1 MSASGRRATQGQPD
15 TCLFLAFDEVTNAGP
30 ISDSRENRAGKQ
42 EGKEKKHGRVELEWP
57 QNDCAGFP
65 NEASAKVTHFLSLF
79 SLYLPLPLPPANLL
93 MQLPQIFHAEVKA

>member
-30 ISDSRENRAGKQ
+30 ISDSQESQEGKQ
-42 EGKEKKHGRVELEWP
+42 EKKMKKNNAGVELEWP

-79 SLYLPLPLPPANLL
+79 FPFLPLPPRHR
-93 MQLPQIFHAEVKA
+93 QLADTAAPNFPR